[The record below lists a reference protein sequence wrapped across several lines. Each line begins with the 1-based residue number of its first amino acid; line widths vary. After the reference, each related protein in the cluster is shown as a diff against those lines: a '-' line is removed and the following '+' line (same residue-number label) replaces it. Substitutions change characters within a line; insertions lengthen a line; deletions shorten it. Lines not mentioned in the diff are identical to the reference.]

1 MLLILTIYCVNEL
14 LMINFALKFVLI
26 SLKFKIKMKLSRF
39 NIVIIIGF
47 LAIVGVI
54 IMQLFLI
61 NNAHKLAKKDTEDKI
76 FFALQEVLEKLYKDN
91 LTGLLVSNQV
101 EKVSENYFT
110 VNVNYEFENTILE
123 HYLISEFEKNNL
135 DVDFEY
141 AVYNCSSDKMAFS
154 NHINSN
160 GKKEPIKCPNCF
172 TKNPKY
178 TYYFAIRF
186 PDIEQNYFKNLN
198 QYWIFTTVLFLV
210 LIIYVYSVV
219 LMLKQKKYTELQK
232 DFINNMS
239 HEFKTPLASIL
250 IASNYVKEQN
260 EIKDNPK
267 LKKYNQIVVNQTHKL
282 NEHIEKILYV
292 AKTESKQML
301 IDKTKFELRPVLE
314 LVKDNIQLK
323 YDKEIDI
330 DILTTKK
337 YVLKADEFH
346 VYNILFN
353 LVDNAVK
360 YSGSSPKIEIV
371 VTEINQQLSIQIN
384 DNGCGI
390 PTKDLPFVF
399 DKFYRVTRQD
409 IKNIEGFGIG
419 LSYVKKICDLHRWK
433 ITIANNT
440 EKGIVVTIIINQK
453 DYE

>member
-1 MLLILTIYCVNEL
+1 
-14 LMINFALKFVLI
+14 
-26 SLKFKIKMKLSRF
+26 MKLSRF

-101 EKVSENYFT
+101 EKVSGNYFT

-267 LKKYNQIVVNQTHKL
+267 LKKYNQIVVNQTNKL

-292 AKTESKQML
+292 AKTESKKML

-330 DILTTKK
+330 DVIVTKAL
-337 YVLKADEFH
+337 VLKADEFH
-346 VYNILFN
+346 IYNILFN

-360 YSGSSPKIEIV
+360 YSAFSPKIEIV
-371 VTEINQQLSIQIN
+371 VTEINQQLSIQIK

-433 ITIANNT
+433 ITIANNA

>member
-1 MLLILTIYCVNEL
+1 
-14 LMINFALKFVLI
+14 
-26 SLKFKIKMKLSRF
+26 MKLSRF

-47 LAIVGVI
+47 LAIIGVI

-76 FFALQEVLEKLYKDN
+76 FFALQDVLEKLYKDN

-101 EKVSENYFT
+101 EKVSGNYFT

-160 GKKEPIKCPNCF
+160 GKKEPIKCPSCF
-172 TKNPKY
+172 TKNPDY

-292 AKTESKQML
+292 AKTESKQMF
-301 IDKTKFELRPVLE
+301 IDKTKFELKPVLD
-314 LVKDNIQLK
+314 LVKDNILLK

-330 DILTTKK
+330 DIIVTKTF
-337 YVLKADEFH
+337 VLKADEFH

-360 YSGSSPKIEIV
+360 YSGFSPKIEII
-371 VTEINQQLSIQIN
+371 VTEINQQLSIQIK

-390 PTKDLPFVF
+390 PPKDLPFVF
-399 DKFYRVTRQD
+399 DKFYRVSRQD

-440 EKGIVVTIIINQK
+440 DKGIVVTIIINQK

>member
-1 MLLILTIYCVNEL
+1 
-14 LMINFALKFVLI
+14 
-26 SLKFKIKMKLSRF
+26 MKLSRF

-76 FFALQEVLEKLYKDN
+76 FFALQDVLEKLYKDN

-101 EKVSENYFT
+101 EKVSGNYFT

-186 PDIEQNYFKNLN
+186 PDIEQNYFKNLY

-267 LKKYNQIVVNQTHKL
+267 LKKYNQIVVNQTNKL

-301 IDKTKFELRPVLE
+301 IDKSKFELKPVLD
-314 LVKDNIQLK
+314 LVKDNILLK

-330 DILTTKK
+330 NIITTKK

-346 VYNILFN
+346 IYNILFN

-360 YSGSSPKIEIV
+360 YSGLSPKIEIV
-371 VTEINQQLSIQIN
+371 VTEINQQLSIQIK

-390 PTKDLPFVF
+390 PTKDLPFIF

-433 ITIANNT
+433 ITIANNA

>member
-1 MLLILTIYCVNEL
+1 
-14 LMINFALKFVLI
+14 
-26 SLKFKIKMKLSRF
+26 MKQSRF

-47 LAIVGVI
+47 LAIIGVI

-76 FFALQEVLEKLYKDN
+76 FFALQDVLEKLYKDN

-101 EKVSENYFT
+101 EKVSGNYFT

-160 GKKEPIKCPNCF
+160 GKKEPIKCPSCF

-267 LKKYNQIVVNQTHKL
+267 LKKYNQIVVNQTKRL

-301 IDKTKFELRPVLE
+301 IDKSKFELKPVLD
-314 LVKDNIQLK
+314 LVKDNILLK

-330 DILTTKK
+330 NIITTKK

-346 VYNILFN
+346 IYNILFN

-360 YSGSSPKIEIV
+360 YSGLSPKIKIV
-371 VTEINQQLSIQIN
+371 VTEINQQLSIQIK

>member
-1 MLLILTIYCVNEL
+1 
-14 LMINFALKFVLI
+14 
-26 SLKFKIKMKLSRF
+26 MKLSRF

-76 FFALQEVLEKLYKDN
+76 FFALQDVLEKLYKDN

-101 EKVSENYFT
+101 EKVSGNYFT
-110 VNVNYEFENTILE
+110 VNVNYEFENSILE

-160 GKKEPIKCPNCF
+160 GKKEPIKCPTCF

-267 LKKYNQIVVNQTHKL
+267 LKKYNQIVINQTNKL

-301 IDKTKFELRPVLE
+301 IDKTKFELKPILD
-314 LVKDNIQLK
+314 LVKDNIILR
-323 YDKEIDI
+323 YDTEIDI
-330 DILTTKK
+330 DIIVTKTHI
-337 YVLKADEFH
+337 LKADEFH
-346 VYNILFN
+346 IYNILFN

-360 YSGSSPKIEIV
+360 YSGLSPKIEII
-371 VTEINQQLSIQIN
+371 VTEINQKLSIQVK

-399 DKFYRVTRQD
+399 DKFYRVSRQD

-440 EKGIVVTIIINQK
+440 DKGIVVTIIINQK

>member
-1 MLLILTIYCVNEL
+1 
-14 LMINFALKFVLI
+14 
-26 SLKFKIKMKLSRF
+26 MKLSRF

-76 FFALQEVLEKLYKDN
+76 FFALQDVLEKLYKDN

-101 EKVSENYFT
+101 EKVSGNYFT

-260 EIKDNPK
+260 EIKENPK
-267 LKKYNQIVVNQTHKL
+267 LKKYNQIVVNQTKRL

-301 IDKTKFELRPVLE
+301 IDKTTFELRPVLD

-330 DILTTKK
+330 DVITTKK

-360 YSGSSPKIEIV
+360 YSGLSPKIEV
-371 VTEINQQLSIQIN
+371 VVAEINQQLSIQIK

-433 ITIANNT
+433 ITISNNSD
-440 EKGIVVTIIINQK
+440 KGIVVTILINQK

>member
-1 MLLILTIYCVNEL
+1 
-14 LMINFALKFVLI
+14 
-26 SLKFKIKMKLSRF
+26 MKLSRF

-101 EKVSENYFT
+101 EKLSGNYFT

-123 HYLISEFEKNNL
+123 HYLISEFQKNNL

-141 AVYNCSSDKMAFS
+141 AVYNCTSDKMAFS

-160 GKKEPIKCPNCF
+160 GKKEPIKCPSCF
-172 TKNPKY
+172 TKNSKY

-198 QYWIFTTVLFLV
+198 QYWIFTLVLFLV

-219 LMLKQKKYTELQK
+219 IMLKQKKYTELQK

-250 IASNYVKEQN
+250 IASNYIKEQN
-260 EIKDNPK
+260 EIKENPK
-267 LKKYNQIVVNQTHKL
+267 LKKYNQIVVNQTNKL

-301 IDKTKFELRPVLE
+301 IDKTKFELKPVLD
-314 LVKDNIQLK
+314 LVKDNILLK

-330 DILTTKK
+330 NIIVTKTF
-337 YVLKADEFH
+337 VLKADEFH
-346 VYNILFN
+346 MYNILFN

-360 YSGSSPKIEIV
+360 YSESSPKIEIV
-371 VTEINQQLSIQIN
+371 ITENNQQLSIQIK
-384 DNGCGI
+384 DKGCGI
-390 PTKDLPFVF
+390 PPKDLPFVF
-399 DKFYRVTRQD
+399 DKFYRVSRQD

-419 LSYVKKICDLHRWK
+419 LSYVKKICDLHLWK
-433 ITIANNT
+433 IIIANNT
-440 EKGIVVTIIINQK
+440 DKGIVVSIIINKK

>member
-1 MLLILTIYCVNEL
+1 
-14 LMINFALKFVLI
+14 
-26 SLKFKIKMKLSRF
+26 MKLSRF

-101 EKVSENYFT
+101 EKVSGNYFT

-160 GKKEPIKCPNCF
+160 GKKEPIKCPSCF
-172 TKNPKY
+172 TKNPKH

-260 EIKDNPK
+260 EIKENPK
-267 LKKYNQIVVNQTHKL
+267 LKKYNQIVVNQTKRL

-301 IDKTKFELRPVLE
+301 IDKTKFELKSVLN
-314 LVKDNIQLK
+314 LVKDNIILK
-323 YDKEIDI
+323 YDKEIVI
-330 DILTTKK
+330 NIITTKQ

-360 YSGSSPKIEIV
+360 YSALSPKIEIV
-371 VTEINQQLSIQIN
+371 VTEINQQLSLQIK

-440 EKGIVVTIIINQK
+440 EKGIVVTIKINQK

>member
-1 MLLILTIYCVNEL
+1 
-14 LMINFALKFVLI
+14 
-26 SLKFKIKMKLSRF
+26 MKLSRF

-76 FFALQEVLEKLYKDN
+76 FFALQDVLEKLYKDN

-101 EKVSENYFT
+101 EKVSGNYFT

-160 GKKEPIKCPNCF
+160 GKKEPIKCPSCF
-172 TKNPKY
+172 TKNPDY

-267 LKKYNQIVVNQTHKL
+267 LKKYNQIVVNQTNKL

-301 IDKTKFELRPVLE
+301 IDKTKFELMPVLD
-314 LVKDNIQLK
+314 LVKDNILLI
-323 YDKEIDI
+323 YDKEITI
-330 DILTTKK
+330 NMIATKTF
-337 YVLKADEFH
+337 VLKADEFH

-360 YSGSSPKIEIV
+360 YSGLSPKIEIIIN
-371 VTEINQQLSIQIN
+371 EINQQLSIQIK

-390 PTKDLPFVF
+390 PPKDLPFVF
-399 DKFYRVTRQD
+399 DKFYRVSRQD

-440 EKGIVVTIIINQK
+440 DKGIVVTMLINQK

>member
-1 MLLILTIYCVNEL
+1 
-14 LMINFALKFVLI
+14 
-26 SLKFKIKMKLSRF
+26 MKLSRF

-91 LTGLLVSNQV
+91 LTGLLVANQV
-101 EKVSENYFT
+101 EKVSGNYFT
-110 VNVNYEFENTILE
+110 VNVNYEFENSILE

-160 GKKEPIKCPNCF
+160 GKKEPIKCPTCF

-267 LKKYNQIVVNQTHKL
+267 LKKYNQIVVNQTNKL

-292 AKTESKQML
+292 AKTESKKML

-314 LVKDNIQLK
+314 LVKENIQLK

-330 DILTTKK
+330 DVITIKK

-346 VYNILFN
+346 MYNILFN

-360 YSGSSPKIEIV
+360 YSGLSPKIQV
-371 VTEINQQLSIQIN
+371 VVAEINQQLSIQII

-390 PTKDLPFVF
+390 PPKDLPFVF
-399 DKFYRVTRQD
+399 DKFYRVSRQD

-433 ITIANNT
+433 ITISNNSD
-440 EKGIVVTIIINQK
+440 KGIVVTIIVNHK

>member
-1 MLLILTIYCVNEL
+1 
-14 LMINFALKFVLI
+14 
-26 SLKFKIKMKLSRF
+26 MKLSRF

-91 LTGLLVSNQV
+91 LTGLLVANQV
-101 EKVSENYFT
+101 EKVSGNYFT

-260 EIKDNPK
+260 EIKENPK
-267 LKKYNQIVVNQTHKL
+267 LKKYNQIVVNQTKRL

-330 DILTTKK
+330 DVITTKK

-360 YSGSSPKIEIV
+360 YSGLSPKIEV
-371 VTEINQQLSIQIN
+371 VVAEINQQLSIQIK

-390 PTKDLPFVF
+390 PTKDLPFIF
-399 DKFYRVTRQD
+399 DKFYRVSRQD

-433 ITIANNT
+433 IIISNNSD
-440 EKGIVVTIIINQK
+440 KGIVVTIIINQK

>member
-1 MLLILTIYCVNEL
+1 
-14 LMINFALKFVLI
+14 
-26 SLKFKIKMKLSRF
+26 MKLSRF

-47 LAIVGVI
+47 LAIIGVI

-76 FFALQEVLEKLYKDN
+76 FFALQDVLEKLYKDN
-91 LTGLLVSNQV
+91 LTGLLVANQV
-101 EKVSENYFT
+101 EKVSGNYFT

-160 GKKEPIKCPNCF
+160 GKKEPIKCPSCF

-260 EIKDNPK
+260 EIKENPK
-267 LKKYNQIVVNQTHKL
+267 LKKYNQIVVNQTNKL

-301 IDKTKFELRPVLE
+301 IDKSKFELKPVLD
-314 LVKDNIQLK
+314 LVKDNILLK

-330 DILTTKK
+330 DVITTKK

-346 VYNILFN
+346 IYNILFN

-360 YSGSSPKIEIV
+360 YSGLSPKIKIV
-371 VTEINQQLSIQIN
+371 VTEINQQLSIQIK

>member
-1 MLLILTIYCVNEL
+1 
-14 LMINFALKFVLI
+14 
-26 SLKFKIKMKLSRF
+26 MKLSRF

-76 FFALQEVLEKLYKDN
+76 FFALQDVLEKLYKDN

-101 EKVSENYFT
+101 EKVSGNYFT
-110 VNVNYEFENTILE
+110 VNVNYEFENSILE

-160 GKKEPIKCPNCF
+160 GKKEPIKCPTCF

-267 LKKYNQIVVNQTHKL
+267 LKKYNQIVVNQTNKL

-301 IDKTKFELRPVLE
+301 IDKTKFELKPILD
-314 LVKDNIQLK
+314 LVKDNIILR
-323 YDKEIDI
+323 YDTEIEIDI
-330 DILTTKK
+330 IVTKTLI
-337 YVLKADEFH
+337 LKADEFH

-360 YSGSSPKIEIV
+360 YSGLSPKIEV
-371 VTEINQQLSIQIN
+371 VVAEINQQLSIQII

-399 DKFYRVTRQD
+399 DKFYRVSRQD

-453 DYE
+453 NYE

>member
-1 MLLILTIYCVNEL
+1 
-14 LMINFALKFVLI
+14 
-26 SLKFKIKMKLSRF
+26 
-39 NIVIIIGF
+39 
-47 LAIVGVI
+47 
-54 IMQLFLI
+54 MQLFLI

-76 FFALQEVLEKLYKDN
+76 FFALQDVLEKLYKDN

-101 EKVSENYFT
+101 EKVSGNYFT

-160 GKKEPIKCPNCF
+160 GKKEPIKCPSCF
-172 TKNPKY
+172 TKNPDY

-267 LKKYNQIVVNQTHKL
+267 LKKYNQIVVNQTNKL

-301 IDKTKFELRPVLE
+301 IDKTKFELMPVLD
-314 LVKDNIQLK
+314 LVKDNILLI
-323 YDKEIDI
+323 YDKEITI
-330 DILTTKK
+330 NMIATKTF
-337 YVLKADEFH
+337 VLKADEFH

-360 YSGSSPKIEIV
+360 YSGLSPKIEIIIN
-371 VTEINQQLSIQIN
+371 EINQQLSIQIK

-390 PTKDLPFVF
+390 PPKDLPFVF
-399 DKFYRVTRQD
+399 DKFYRVSRQD

-440 EKGIVVTIIINQK
+440 DKGIVVTMLINQK

>member
-1 MLLILTIYCVNEL
+1 
-14 LMINFALKFVLI
+14 
-26 SLKFKIKMKLSRF
+26 MKLSRF

-91 LTGLLVSNQV
+91 LTGLLVANQV
-101 EKVSENYFT
+101 EKVSGNYFT

-123 HYLISEFEKNNL
+123 HYLISEFQKNNL

-267 LKKYNQIVVNQTHKL
+267 LKKYNQIVVNQTKRL

-301 IDKTKFELRPVLE
+301 IDKSKFELKPVLD
-314 LVKDNIQLK
+314 LVKDNILLK

-330 DILTTKK
+330 NIITTKK

-346 VYNILFN
+346 IYNILFN

-360 YSGSSPKIEIV
+360 YSGLSPKIEVV
-371 VTEINQQLSIQIN
+371 VTEINQKLSIQIK

-433 ITIANNT
+433 ITISNNSD
-440 EKGIVVTIIINQK
+440 KGIVVTIIINQK

>member
-1 MLLILTIYCVNEL
+1 
-14 LMINFALKFVLI
+14 
-26 SLKFKIKMKLSRF
+26 
-39 NIVIIIGF
+39 
-47 LAIVGVI
+47 
-54 IMQLFLI
+54 MQLFLI

-76 FFALQEVLEKLYKDN
+76 FFALQDVLEKLYKDN

-101 EKVSENYFT
+101 EKVSGNYFT

-160 GKKEPIKCPNCF
+160 GKKEPIKCPTCF
-172 TKNPKY
+172 TKNPDY

-267 LKKYNQIVVNQTHKL
+267 LKKYNQIVVNQTNKL

-301 IDKTKFELRPVLE
+301 IDKTKFELMPVLD
-314 LVKDNIQLK
+314 LVKDNILLI
-323 YDKEIDI
+323 YNKEIAI
-330 DILTTKK
+330 NIIAMKTF
-337 YVLKADEFH
+337 VLKADEFH

-360 YSGSSPKIEIV
+360 YSGLSPKIEIIIN
-371 VTEINQQLSIQIN
+371 EINQQLSIQIN

-390 PTKDLPFVF
+390 PPKDLPFVF
-399 DKFYRVTRQD
+399 DKFYRVSRQD

-440 EKGIVVTIIINQK
+440 DKGIVVTMLINQK

>member
-1 MLLILTIYCVNEL
+1 
-14 LMINFALKFVLI
+14 
-26 SLKFKIKMKLSRF
+26 MKLSRF

-91 LTGLLVSNQV
+91 LTGLLVANQV
-101 EKVSENYFT
+101 EKVSGNYFT

-160 GKKEPIKCPNCF
+160 GKKEPIKCPTCF

-219 LMLKQKKYTELQK
+219 LMLKQKKYTELQQ

-267 LKKYNQIVVNQTHKL
+267 LKKYNQIVVNQTNKL

-323 YDKEIDI
+323 YDMEIDI
-330 DILTTKK
+330 DVITTKK

-360 YSGSSPKIEIV
+360 YSGLSPKIEV
-371 VTEINQQLSIQIN
+371 VVAEINQQLSIQII

-399 DKFYRVTRQD
+399 DKFYRVSRQD

>member
-1 MLLILTIYCVNEL
+1 
-14 LMINFALKFVLI
+14 
-26 SLKFKIKMKLSRF
+26 MKLSRF

-76 FFALQEVLEKLYKDN
+76 FFALQDVLEKLYKDN

-101 EKVSENYFT
+101 DKVSGNYFT

-160 GKKEPIKCPNCF
+160 GKKEPIKCPSCF

-198 QYWIFTTVLFLV
+198 QYWVFTTVLFLV

-267 LKKYNQIVVNQTHKL
+267 LKKYNQIVVNQTNKL

-301 IDKTKFELRPVLE
+301 IDKTKFELKPILE
-314 LVKDNIQLK
+314 LVKDNILLK
-323 YDKEIDI
+323 YDTEIDI
-330 DILTTKK
+330 DIIVTKAL
-337 YVLKADEFH
+337 VLKADEFH
-346 VYNILFN
+346 IYNILFN

-360 YSGSSPKIEIV
+360 YSGLSPKIEV
-371 VTEINQQLSIQIN
+371 VVAEINQQLSIQIK
-384 DNGCGI
+384 DNGFGI

>member
-1 MLLILTIYCVNEL
+1 
-14 LMINFALKFVLI
+14 
-26 SLKFKIKMKLSRF
+26 MKLSRF

-101 EKVSENYFT
+101 EKVSGNYFT

-267 LKKYNQIVVNQTHKL
+267 LKKYNQIVVNQTNKL

-301 IDKTKFELRPVLE
+301 IDKTKFELKPILE
-314 LVKDNIQLK
+314 LLKDNILLK
-323 YDKEIDI
+323 YDTEIDI
-330 DILTTKK
+330 DIIVTKALF
-337 YVLKADEFH
+337 LKADEFH
-346 VYNILFN
+346 IYNILFN

-360 YSGSSPKIEIV
+360 YSAFSPKIEIV
-371 VTEINQQLSIQIN
+371 VTEINQQLSIQIK

-433 ITIANNT
+433 ITIANNA

>member
-1 MLLILTIYCVNEL
+1 
-14 LMINFALKFVLI
+14 
-26 SLKFKIKMKLSRF
+26 MKLSRF

-76 FFALQEVLEKLYKDN
+76 FFALQDVLEKLYKDN

-101 EKVSENYFT
+101 EKVSGNYFT

-198 QYWIFTTVLFLV
+198 QYLIFTTVLFLV

-260 EIKDNPK
+260 EIKENSK
-267 LKKYNQIVVNQTHKL
+267 LKKYNQIIINQTNKL

-301 IDKTKFELRPVLE
+301 IDKTKFELRPVLD
-314 LVKDNIQLK
+314 LVKDNILLK
-323 YDKEIDI
+323 YEKEIDVNI
-330 DILTTKK
+330 ITIKPHI
-337 YVLKADEFH
+337 LKADEFH
-346 VYNILFN
+346 VYNIVFN
-353 LVDNAVK
+353 LVDNAIK
-360 YSGSSPKIEIV
+360 YGGLSPKIEIV
-371 VTEINQQLSIQIN
+371 VAEINHQLSIQIK

-390 PTKDLPFVF
+390 PPKDLPFVF
-399 DKFYRVTRQD
+399 DKFYRVSRQD

-433 ITIANNT
+433 IAIANNSD
-440 EKGIVVTIIINQK
+440 KGIVVTIIVNRK

>member
-1 MLLILTIYCVNEL
+1 
-14 LMINFALKFVLI
+14 
-26 SLKFKIKMKLSRF
+26 MKLSRF

-76 FFALQEVLEKLYKDN
+76 FFALQDVLEKLYKDN

-101 EKVSENYFT
+101 EKVSGNYFT

-160 GKKEPIKCPNCF
+160 GKKEPIKCLNCF

-198 QYWIFTTVLFLV
+198 QYWIFTTILFLV

-250 IASNYVKEQN
+250 IASNYVKEQT
-260 EIKDNPK
+260 EIKENSK
-267 LKKYNQIVVNQTHKL
+267 LKKYNQIIINQTNKL

-301 IDKTKFELRPVLE
+301 IHKTKFELRPVLD
-314 LVKDNIQLK
+314 LVKDNILLK
-323 YDKEIDI
+323 YEKEIDVNI
-330 DILTTKK
+330 ITIKPHI
-337 YVLKADEFH
+337 LKADEFH
-346 VYNILFN
+346 VYNIVFN
-353 LVDNAVK
+353 LVDNAIK
-360 YSGSSPKIEIV
+360 YGGLSPKIEIV
-371 VTEINQQLSIQIN
+371 VAEINHQLSIQIK

-390 PTKDLPFVF
+390 PPKDLPFVF
-399 DKFYRVTRQD
+399 DKFYRVSRQD

-440 EKGIVVTIIINQK
+440 DKGIVVTIIVNHK

>member
-1 MLLILTIYCVNEL
+1 
-14 LMINFALKFVLI
+14 
-26 SLKFKIKMKLSRF
+26 MKLSRF

-76 FFALQEVLEKLYKDN
+76 FFALQDVLEKLYKDN

-101 EKVSENYFT
+101 EKVSGNYFT

-160 GKKEPIKCPNCF
+160 GKKEPIKCPSCF

-267 LKKYNQIVVNQTHKL
+267 LKKYNQIVVNQTNKL

-301 IDKTKFELRPVLE
+301 IDKTKFELMPVLD
-314 LVKDNIQLK
+314 LVKDNILLI
-323 YDKEIDI
+323 YDKEIAI
-330 DILTTKK
+330 NIIATKTF
-337 YVLKADEFH
+337 VLKADEFH

-360 YSGSSPKIEIV
+360 YSGLSPKIEIV
-371 VTEINQQLSIQIN
+371 VTEINQQLSIQIK

-390 PTKDLPFVF
+390 PPKDLPFVF
-399 DKFYRVTRQD
+399 DKFYRVSRQD

-433 ITIANNT
+433 INIANNT
-440 EKGIVVTIIINQK
+440 DKGIVVTMLINPK

>member
-1 MLLILTIYCVNEL
+1 
-14 LMINFALKFVLI
+14 
-26 SLKFKIKMKLSRF
+26 MKLSRF

-76 FFALQEVLEKLYKDN
+76 FFALQDVLEKLYKDN

-101 EKVSENYFT
+101 EKVSGNYFT

-260 EIKDNPK
+260 EIKENSK
-267 LKKYNQIVVNQTHKL
+267 LKKYNQIIINQTNKL

-301 IDKTKFELRPVLE
+301 IDKTKFELRPVLD
-314 LVKDNIQLK
+314 LVKDNILLK
-323 YDKEIDI
+323 YEKEIDI
-330 DILTTKK
+330 NIITIKPHI
-337 YVLKADEFH
+337 LKADEFH
-346 VYNILFN
+346 VYNIVFN
-353 LVDNAVK
+353 LVDNAIK
-360 YSGSSPKIEIV
+360 YGGLSPKIEIV
-371 VTEINQQLSIQIN
+371 VAEINPQLSIQIK

-390 PTKDLPFVF
+390 PPKDLPFVF
-399 DKFYRVTRQD
+399 DKFYRVSRQD

-440 EKGIVVTIIINQK
+440 DKGIVVTIIVNHK

>member
-1 MLLILTIYCVNEL
+1 
-14 LMINFALKFVLI
+14 
-26 SLKFKIKMKLSRF
+26 MKLSRF

-76 FFALQEVLEKLYKDN
+76 FFALQDVLEKLYKDN

-101 EKVSENYFT
+101 EKVSGNYFT

-250 IASNYVKEQN
+250 IASNYVKEQT
-260 EIKDNPK
+260 EIKENSK
-267 LKKYNQIVVNQTHKL
+267 LKKYNQIIINQTNKL

-301 IDKTKFELRPVLE
+301 IDKTKFELRPVLD
-314 LVKDNIQLK
+314 LVKDNILLK
-323 YDKEIDI
+323 YEKEIDVNI
-330 DILTTKK
+330 ITIKPHI
-337 YVLKADEFH
+337 LKADEFH
-346 VYNILFN
+346 VYNIVFN
-353 LVDNAVK
+353 LVDNAIK
-360 YSGSSPKIEIV
+360 YGGLSPKIEIV
-371 VTEINQQLSIQIN
+371 VAEINHQLSIQIK

-390 PTKDLPFVF
+390 PPKDLPFVF
-399 DKFYRVTRQD
+399 DKFYRVSRQD

-440 EKGIVVTIIINQK
+440 DKGIVVTIIVNRK

>member
-1 MLLILTIYCVNEL
+1 
-14 LMINFALKFVLI
+14 
-26 SLKFKIKMKLSRF
+26 MKLSRF

-76 FFALQEVLEKLYKDN
+76 FFALQDVLEKLYKDN
-91 LTGLLVSNQV
+91 LTGLLVANQV
-101 EKVSENYFT
+101 EKVSGNYFT

-123 HYLISEFEKNNL
+123 HYLISEFQKNNL

-160 GKKEPIKCPNCF
+160 GKKEPIKCPSCF

-267 LKKYNQIVVNQTHKL
+267 LKKYNQIVVNQTNKL

-301 IDKTKFELRPVLE
+301 IDKSKFELKPVLD
-314 LVKDNIQLK
+314 LVKDNILLK
-323 YDKEIDI
+323 YDTEIDI
-330 DILTTKK
+330 DIIVTKAL
-337 YVLKADEFH
+337 VLKADEFH
-346 VYNILFN
+346 IYNILFN

-360 YSGSSPKIEIV
+360 YSAFSPKIEIV
-371 VTEINQQLSIQIN
+371 VTEINQQLSIQIK

-433 ITIANNT
+433 ITIANNA

>member
-1 MLLILTIYCVNEL
+1 
-14 LMINFALKFVLI
+14 
-26 SLKFKIKMKLSRF
+26 MKLSRF

-54 IMQLFLI
+54 IMQLFII

-76 FFALQEVLEKLYKDN
+76 FFALQDVLEKLYKDN

-101 EKVSENYFT
+101 EKVSGKYFT

-123 HYLISEFEKNNL
+123 HYLISEFQKNNL

-160 GKKEPIKCPNCF
+160 GKKEPIKCPSCF

-267 LKKYNQIVVNQTHKL
+267 LKKYNQIVVNQTNKL

-301 IDKTKFELRPVLE
+301 IDKTKFELKSVLN
-314 LVKDNIQLK
+314 LVKDNIILK
-323 YDKEIDI
+323 YDKEIVI
-330 DILTTKK
+330 NIITTKQ

-360 YSGSSPKIEIV
+360 YSGLSPKIEIV
-371 VTEINQQLSIQIN
+371 VTEINQQLSLQIK

-440 EKGIVVTIIINQK
+440 EKGIVVTIKINQK

>member
-1 MLLILTIYCVNEL
+1 
-14 LMINFALKFVLI
+14 
-26 SLKFKIKMKLSRF
+26 MKLSRF

-76 FFALQEVLEKLYKDN
+76 FFALQDVLEKLYKDN

-101 EKVSENYFT
+101 EKVSGNYFT

-160 GKKEPIKCPNCF
+160 GKKEPIKCPSCF
-172 TKNPKY
+172 TKNSNY

-250 IASNYVKEQN
+250 IASNYAKEQN

-267 LKKYNQIVVNQTHKL
+267 LKKYNQIVVNQTNKL

-301 IDKTKFELRPVLE
+301 IDKTKFELRPVLD
-314 LVKDNIQLK
+314 LVKDNIILK
-323 YDKEIDI
+323 YDKEINI
-330 DILTTKK
+330 NIITTKK
-337 YVLKADEFH
+337 NVLKADEFH

-360 YSGSSPKIEIV
+360 YSGLSPKIEIV
-371 VTEINQQLSIQIN
+371 VTEINQQLSIQVK

-390 PTKDLPFVF
+390 PTKDLPFIF

-440 EKGIVVTIIINQK
+440 DKGIVVTIIINQK

>member
-1 MLLILTIYCVNEL
+1 
-14 LMINFALKFVLI
+14 
-26 SLKFKIKMKLSRF
+26 MKLSRF

-76 FFALQEVLEKLYKDN
+76 FFALQDVLEKLYKDN

-101 EKVSENYFT
+101 EKVSGNYFT
-110 VNVNYEFENTILE
+110 VNVNYEFENSILE

-160 GKKEPIKCPNCF
+160 GKKEPIKCPTCF

-219 LMLKQKKYTELQK
+219 LMLKQKKYTELQQ

-267 LKKYNQIVVNQTHKL
+267 LKKYNQIVVNQTNKL

-292 AKTESKQML
+292 AKTESKKML

-323 YDKEIDI
+323 YDMEIDI
-330 DILTTKK
+330 DVITTKK

-360 YSGSSPKIEIV
+360 YSGLSPKIEV
-371 VTEINQQLSIQIN
+371 VVAEINQQLSIQII

-399 DKFYRVTRQD
+399 DKFYRVSRQD

>member
-1 MLLILTIYCVNEL
+1 
-14 LMINFALKFVLI
+14 
-26 SLKFKIKMKLSRF
+26 MKLSRF

-76 FFALQEVLEKLYKDN
+76 FFALQDVLEKLYKDN

-101 EKVSENYFT
+101 EKVSGNYFT

-198 QYWIFTTVLFLV
+198 QYLIFTTVLFLV

-260 EIKDNPK
+260 EIKENSK
-267 LKKYNQIVVNQTHKL
+267 LKKYNQIIINQTNKL

-301 IDKTKFELRPVLE
+301 IDKTKFELRPVLD
-314 LVKDNIQLK
+314 LVKDNILLK
-323 YDKEIDI
+323 YEKEIDI
-330 DILTTKK
+330 NIITIKPHI
-337 YVLKADEFH
+337 LKADEFH
-346 VYNILFN
+346 VYNIVFN
-353 LVDNAVK
+353 LVDNAIK
-360 YSGSSPKIEIV
+360 YGGLSPKIEIV
-371 VTEINQQLSIQIN
+371 VAEINHQLSIQIK

-390 PTKDLPFVF
+390 PPKDLPFVF
-399 DKFYRVTRQD
+399 DKFYRVSRQD

-433 ITIANNT
+433 IAIANNSD
-440 EKGIVVTIIINQK
+440 KGIVVTIIVNRK

>member
-1 MLLILTIYCVNEL
+1 
-14 LMINFALKFVLI
+14 
-26 SLKFKIKMKLSRF
+26 MKLSRF

-91 LTGLLVSNQV
+91 LTGLLVANQV
-101 EKVSENYFT
+101 EKVSGNYFT
-110 VNVNYEFENTILE
+110 VNVNYEFENSILE

-160 GKKEPIKCPNCF
+160 GKKEPIKCPTCF

-267 LKKYNQIVVNQTHKL
+267 LKKYNQIVVNQTNKL

-292 AKTESKQML
+292 AKTESKKML

-330 DILTTKK
+330 DVITIKK

-346 VYNILFN
+346 MYNILFN

-360 YSGSSPKIEIV
+360 YSGLSPKIQV
-371 VTEINQQLSIQIN
+371 VVAEINQQLSIQII

-390 PTKDLPFVF
+390 PPKDLPFVF
-399 DKFYRVTRQD
+399 DKFYRVSRQD

-433 ITIANNT
+433 ITISNNSD
-440 EKGIVVTIIINQK
+440 KGIVVTIIINQK

>member
-1 MLLILTIYCVNEL
+1 
-14 LMINFALKFVLI
+14 
-26 SLKFKIKMKLSRF
+26 MKLSRF

-76 FFALQEVLEKLYKDN
+76 FFALQDVLEKLYKDN

-101 EKVSENYFT
+101 EKVSGNYFT
-110 VNVNYEFENTILE
+110 VNVNYEFENSILE

-160 GKKEPIKCPNCF
+160 GKKEPIKCPSCF

-260 EIKDNPK
+260 EIKGNPK
-267 LKKYNQIVVNQTHKL
+267 LKKYNQIIVNQTNKL

-301 IDKTKFELRPVLE
+301 IDKTKFELKPVLD
-314 LVKDNIQLK
+314 LVKDNILLK
-323 YDKEIDI
+323 YDTEIDI
-330 DILTTKK
+330 DIIVTKTLI
-337 YVLKADEFH
+337 LKADEFH

-360 YSGSSPKIEIV
+360 YSGLSPKIEIV
-371 VTEINQQLSIQIN
+371 VTEINQKLSIQVK

-399 DKFYRVTRQD
+399 DKFYRVSRQD

>member
-1 MLLILTIYCVNEL
+1 
-14 LMINFALKFVLI
+14 
-26 SLKFKIKMKLSRF
+26 MKLSRF

-54 IMQLFLI
+54 IMQLFII

-76 FFALQEVLEKLYKDN
+76 FFALQDVLEKLYKDN

-101 EKVSENYFT
+101 EKVSGKYFT

-123 HYLISEFEKNNL
+123 HYLISEFQKKNL

-160 GKKEPIKCPNCF
+160 GKKEPIKCPSCF

-267 LKKYNQIVVNQTHKL
+267 LKKYNQIVVNQTNKL

-301 IDKTKFELRPVLE
+301 IDKTKFELKSVLN
-314 LVKDNIQLK
+314 LVKDNIILK
-323 YDKEIDI
+323 YDKEIVI
-330 DILTTKK
+330 NIITTKQ

-360 YSGSSPKIEIV
+360 YSGLSPKIEIV
-371 VTEINQQLSIQIN
+371 VTEINQQLSLQIK

-440 EKGIVVTIIINQK
+440 EKGIVVTIKINQK